1 MQPLLLLK
9 LLVLV
14 GVANGTPLLAKKLLG
29 ERLAR
34 PLDGGEVFVDGLP
47 LFGPSKT
54 IRGIVLSLILTPIA
68 AWLVGLA
75 WPLGVAVAALAIAGD
90 LVSSFVKRRMGLA
103 SSSMAIGLDQIPESL
118 LPLLGARFF
127 VPLGWL
133 DILVGVALFF
143 GGELILSRI
152 LFDLNLRDR
161 PY

>member
-34 PLDGGEVFVDGLP
+34 PLDGGAVFVDGLP

-103 SSSMAIGLDQIPESL
+103 SSSMAIGLDQIPELL

>member
-1 MQPLLLLK
+1 MQPLLILK
-9 LLVLV
+9 LLALV
-14 GVANGTPLLAKKLLG
+14 AVANGTPVLAKRLLG

-34 PLDGGEVFVDGLP
+34 PLDGGAVFVDGRP

-54 IRGIVLSLILTPIA
+54 IRGIVLSLIVTPIA
-68 AWLVGLA
+68 AWLIGLT

-90 LVSSFVKRRMGLA
+90 LFSSFMKRRMGLA

-118 LPLLGARFF
+118 LPLLGARVF

-133 DILVGVALFF
+133 DILIGVGLFF
-143 GGELILSRI
+143 VGELILSRI